1 MGTELLGN
9 LWTFLNEGLK
19 KHFSS
24 GLVIEEHVFK
34 QPSDSEEEIVHLDT
48 SGDEVSKTNFPCA
61 PPVSIGSVCRC
72 TPKLQGVKIK
82 IGSLSRDEVIN
93 SLQSYHELAGQW
105 PKAILRYKNIVME
118 FNIEKLECKLW
129 PNYVMDSFT
138 YLDTGMVAPSFE
150 DEDSVF
156 LRSIK
161 NDIKLIKSVSK
172 KHKAGHSAYHT
183 PGRTHLGSPVPPSSD
198 AASITSNSTV
208 VVKEKNVRMIAFYKI
223 FFSTRIYSEGTNSY
237 NLALGNISEDF
248 MEALEAT

>member
-1 MGTELLGN
+1 
-9 LWTFLNEGLK
+9 
-19 KHFSS
+19 
-24 GLVIEEHVFK
+24 
-34 QPSDSEEEIVHLDT
+34 
-48 SGDEVSKTNFPCA
+48 
-61 PPVSIGSVCRC
+61 
-72 TPKLQGVKIK
+72 
-82 IGSLSRDEVIN
+82 
-93 SLQSYHELAGQW
+93 
-105 PKAILRYKNIVME
+105 ME